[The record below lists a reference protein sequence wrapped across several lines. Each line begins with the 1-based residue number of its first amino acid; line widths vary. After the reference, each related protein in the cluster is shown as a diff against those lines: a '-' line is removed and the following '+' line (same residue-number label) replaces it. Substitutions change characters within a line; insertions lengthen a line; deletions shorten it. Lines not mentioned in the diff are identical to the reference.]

1 MSLKS
6 NSYSFSTFEEM
17 IAVYLQSGFIGLE
30 AELDFFRKLG
40 AKSDVSDAIKAEA
53 VLTGYHQRYLNFRN
67 TKPFKNVAMARLA
80 SSQLWNKS
88 FVNFEMLYDAVSD
101 SLKNISYI
109 KDITKYD
116 VAKRIGAMLENEIQ
130 PQKFVYIQNGAKI
143 GAEAL
148 LEKSI
153 SKDIFRLSVEEFT
166 PYFRSLSATHIE
178 NILCIMKDYFVAEGI
193 KSCETDK
200 FNVCIFNYQRIF
212 NL

>member
-40 AKSDVSDAIKAEA
+40 AKNDVSDAIKAEA
-53 VLTGYHQRYLNFRN
+53 VLTGYHQRYLNFGKA
-67 TKPFKNVAMARLA
+67 KPFKDVAMARLV

-116 VAKRIGAMLENEIQ
+116 VAKRIGAMLGNEIQ
-130 PQKFVYIQNGAKI
+130 PQKFVYIQNGA
-143 GAEAL
+143 EAL

-153 SKDIFRLSVEEFT
+153 SKDVFRLSVEEFT

-193 KSCETDK
+193 QSCETDK

>member
-1 MSLKS
+1 MSSKS

-17 IAVYLQSGFIGLE
+17 IAIYLQSGFIGLE

-67 TKPFKNVAMARLA
+67 AKPFKNVAMARLA

-101 SLKNISYI
+101 ILKNISYI

-116 VAKRIGAMLENEIQ
+116 IAKRIGAMLVNEIQ

-148 LEKSI
+148 LGRSI
-153 SKDIFRLSVEEFT
+153 SNDNFRLSVEKFI
-166 PYFRSLSATHIE
+166 PYFRDLSATHIE

-193 KSCETDK
+193 KPCETDK
-200 FNVCIFNYQRIF
+200 FNICIFNYQKIF

>member
-40 AKSDVSDAIKAEA
+40 AKNDVSDAIKAEA
-53 VLTGYHQRYLNFRN
+53 VLTGYHQRYLNFGKA
-67 TKPFKNVAMARLA
+67 KPFKDVAMARLV

-116 VAKRIGAMLENEIQ
+116 VAKRIGAMLGNEIQ

-153 SKDIFRLSVEEFT
+153 SKDVFRLSVEEFT

-193 KSCETDK
+193 QSCETDK